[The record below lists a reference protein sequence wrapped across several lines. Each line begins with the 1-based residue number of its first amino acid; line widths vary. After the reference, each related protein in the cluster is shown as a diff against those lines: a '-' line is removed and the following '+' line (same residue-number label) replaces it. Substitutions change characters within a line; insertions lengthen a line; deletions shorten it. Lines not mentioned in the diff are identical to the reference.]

1 MSVSIQIKIGLVSL
15 RLIATSL
22 RTSWLLLAIHVCSIN
37 LLKIT
42 MPSSVLL
49 RINKKLVGKTE
60 KINKQKTH
68 TSYINFDSPEGV
80 YLVNSSESARY
91 FKHFF
96 FQNSRTKYIQEPNV
110 AKLEGKLIS
119 AVNNFFSSPIVNQIR
134 DFMVSIEFYCCY
146 CFFSSILI

>member
-1 MSVSIQIKIGLVSL
+1 
-15 RLIATSL
+15 
-22 RTSWLLLAIHVCSIN
+22 
-37 LLKIT
+37 

-91 FKHFF
+91 FKHFSF
-96 FQNSRTKYIQEPNV
+96 SEFKNEVHSRTKRGEV
-110 AKLEGKLIS
+110 RRKT
-119 AVNNFFSSPIVNQIR
+119 
-134 DFMVSIEFYCCY
+134 DFCCE
-146 CFFSSILI
+146 